1 MGSTTAVGMVDRL
14 DSSGS
19 GPTESEIA
27 FVRAYVAP
35 GPLPPEIL
43 ARLGDPQVMATRE
56 AAQAALREHDWA
68 NLGQYREA
76 NAALAGVPQKAVF
89 MGDSISE
96 FWSAGDPGLFTGGV
110 VCRGISGQTTPQMLL
125 RFMAD
130 VIGLK
135 PVAVHL
141 LAGSND
147 IAGNTGPT
155 TLADYQNNMTA
166 MVSLALAH
174 GLRVILGS
182 LTPASGFSW
191 SPGIDP
197 RPRIAQINAWLKTLT
212 EERDLIHAD
221 YHSALAAVDGGM
233 RPEFARDGV
242 HPTAAGY
249 AVMRSIA
256 LAALAAAMK

>member
-1 MGSTTAVGMVDRL
+1 MSTDTAVGMVDSL

-19 GPTESEIA
+19 GPTKSEIA
-27 FVRAYVAP
+27 FAHAYVAP

-43 ARLGDPQVMATRE
+43 ARLADPQVMAARE
-56 AAQAALREHDWA
+56 ASQAALRERDWA

-89 MGDSISE
+89 MGDSLSE
-96 FWSAGDPGLFTGGV
+96 FWSAGDPELFTGGV

-141 LAGSND
+141 LAGGND

-155 TLADYQNNMTA
+155 TLADYQNNMMA

-191 SPGIDP
+191 KPGIDP
-197 RPRIAQINAWLKTLT
+197 RPRVAQINAWLKALT
-212 EERDLIHAD
+212 RERGLIYAD
-221 YHSALAAVDGGM
+221 YHAALAAADGGM

-242 HPTAAGY
+242 HPTSAGY
-249 AVMRSIA
+249 AVMRPIA
-256 LAALAAAMK
+256 LDALASAMK